1 MRMPVKLFTNENQ
14 DRIISRFIASIIF
27 MDVLGTL
34 IYVTLNASW
43 IYYSGLHY
51 DLLWEAYLFPL
62 KQVFTLLG
70 LLSLSFLAF
79 DTIKNGLIS
88 RRQVTKYG
96 YYLFFTNSSK
106 ALSLIQQNYRAFN
119 DNMLNFKNLSVFS
132 PLFFL
137 DSKLILSFIVSF
149 YLIRGQKIGGV
160 VNALLSLFAIELIIL
175 FSWLHLFRGVIY
187 GLWILDSLLFKYI
200 IQILAYSLSLYSL
213 YKYKTNKSDSTFS
226 LNKITYLFVLSYFI
240 YNIESLFGYLDF
252 YIFNSNTFFERLLS
266 LSNSF
271 YYYGYLAVPII
282 NGVRIILVLSGSM
295 LSVKYLKNNE

>member
-14 DRIISRFIASIIF
+14 DRIISRYIASIIF

-34 IYVTLNASW
+34 IYVTINTSS
-43 IYYSGLHY
+43 IYYSGLHNY
-51 DLLWEAYLFPL
+51 LLWEAYFFAL
-62 KQVFTLLG
+62 KRVFTLLG

-88 RRQVTKYG
+88 RRQVTKFG

-106 ALSLIQQNYRAFN
+106 ALSLIQSNYRAFDN
-119 DNMLNFKNLSVFS
+119 NMLNFKNLSVIY
-132 PLFFL
+132 PLVFL
-137 DSKLILSFIVSF
+137 DIILILSFIVSF

-160 VNALLSLFAIELIIL
+160 VNALLSLFAIELISL
-175 FSWLHLFRGVIY
+175 FSELHVFRGVIY
-187 GLWILDSLLFKYI
+187 GLWPDRIMLKNI

-213 YKYKTNKSDSTFS
+213 YKYKTNKSDSTLS

-240 YNIESLFGYLDF
+240 YNIESLFGYFDF
-252 YIFNSNTFFERLLS
+252 YLFNSNTFFERLLS
-266 LSNSF
+266 VSNSF
-271 YYYGYLAVPII
+271 YYYGYLALPII